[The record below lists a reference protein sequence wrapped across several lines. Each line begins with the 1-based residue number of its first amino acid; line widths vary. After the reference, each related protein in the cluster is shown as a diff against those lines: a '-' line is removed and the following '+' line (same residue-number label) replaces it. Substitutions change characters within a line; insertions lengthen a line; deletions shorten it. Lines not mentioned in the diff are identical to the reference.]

1 MIHGKSWHG
10 AHTQQ
15 WWDAR
20 AETRCS
26 CTWSSCQP
34 KGGRHLRTSIQ
45 DCCLTSIDAHL
56 HPHRSA
62 QTLLVIH
69 RCAITSTQEHI
80 ESWWR
85 FVFVGLVS
93 SGGVCFVWG
102 KIGPAGPQTCHFL
115 ASTSTETFKYGPSCP
130 TRVPI
135 AAFDIWCWST
145 SLLSVLSVCVPAYHT
160 DFLFIKLLLYASDC
174 SDLLITTLKSLSSVS
189 IFFISWGT
197 ASEIIVICIYFLL
210 AEALLV
216 SQTLACDVWVA
227 HSAAA
232 STITVPC

>member
-15 WWDAR
+15 WWDAG

-34 KGGRHLRTSIQ
+34 KGGRHLRTSTQ
-45 DCCLTSIDAHL
+45 DCRLTSIDAHL
-56 HPHRSA
+56 HPHRNA
-62 QTLLVIH
+62 QTLLAIH
-69 RCAITSTQEHI
+69 RCTITSAQEHI

-130 TRVPI
+130 ARVPI
-135 AAFDIWCWST
+135 AAFDICCWST

-189 IFFISWGT
+189 IF
-197 ASEIIVICIYFLL
+197 LL